1 MIFLYWFNAFWVVEN
16 IAFNKTT
23 WQQNSDPRFNWGADR
38 VVDGKYSDLS
48 ADGGQC
54 TITTFGKNKT
64 EWRVDLREVS
74 SIYCIFIQYRTD
86 NQPWGKIF
94 FFNDFCSLVRC
105 SSESWLHIQHAD
117 IIGLW
122 AKRSISFV
130 NNLYYVFSLKFSSIS
145 HQM

>member
-1 MIFLYWFNAFWVVEN
+1 MLCFLYWFNAFWVVEN

-54 TITTFGKNKT
+54 TLTTFGKNNT

-86 NQPWGKIF
+86 NLPWGNIIF
-94 FFNDFCSLVRC
+94 YSMIIAHWFAVVQKADCIFNMLTK
-105 SSESWLHIQHAD
+105 SWFKQNATLAFLTFILC
-117 IIGLW
+117 IFT
-122 AKRSISFV
+122 K
-130 NNLYYVFSLKFSSIS
+130 VF
-145 HQM
+145 